1 MEADRARNS
10 KLVGVYRLPSPIV
23 FHGSCAGLSVC
34 TRVGAD
40 EARVTLPEIAQA
52 DRFPSVQP
60 PSIGGVPA
68 ALMVQMRDAQPERPF
83 YARRWGDT
91 LAFDADGQSVHRL
104 LVSDIVL
111 EYLAFPVA
119 TLRLVPSATG
129 RKLDETDALDQLFAQ
144 VDLWFERV
152 AAWVAILGEQ
162 PMDLAGRIRSSFAE
176 GEGLVLAALDDVGH
190 TDPVT
195 VGWAMYQ
202 HHKFQPLNKETWL
215 RAVELGAAYVRPPP
229 AYTLI
234 AEASTAL
241 ALEDYRL
248 AVIQAAT
255 AVEVVASERLEADLT
270 ALASPLTSALLTER
284 RTLGRL
290 VGLLRDVYD
299 LPAGIAQFV
308 EVRNRAIH
316 KNYVPDRPEAEE
328 GLRIARE
335 VLRLFLPLDDYLHP
349 VVLEG

>member
-1 MEADRARNS
+1 MEADRAGKLR
-10 KLVGVYRLPSPIV
+10 LVGVYRLPSPIV
-23 FHGSCAGLSVC
+23 FHGSCAGLSVS
-34 TRVGAD
+34 TRVGVD

-68 ALMVQMRDAQPERPF
+68 AMMVQMLDAQPKRSF
-83 YARRWGDT
+83 HARRWGDT
-91 LAFDADGQSVHRL
+91 LTFGADGQSVHRL
-104 LVSDIVL
+104 LVSEIVV
-111 EYLAFPVA
+111 EYLAFPA
-119 TLRLVPSATG
+119 ETLRLLPSATG
-129 RKLDETDALDQLFAQ
+129 RRLDESGVVNELFGQ

-162 PMDLAGRIRSSFAE
+162 PMDLSGRIRSSFSE
-176 GEGLVLAALDDVGH
+176 GEGLVLAASDDVGH

-202 HHKFQPLNKETWL
+202 HQKFEPLNKERWI

-255 AVEVVASERLEADLT
+255 AVEVVISERLEADLT
-270 ALASPLTSALLTER
+270 TLASPLTSALLAER

-290 VGLLRDVYD
+290 VTLLRDVYH
-299 LPAGIAQFV
+299 LPAGMAQFV

-316 KNYVPDRPEAEE
+316 KNYIPARPEAEE

-335 VLRLFLPLDDYLHP
+335 VLSLFLPLDDYLHP
-349 VVLEG
+349 VS